1 MKVQNLEEALYLN
14 RNCLLWSLVCMY
26 VSILGVCGVIHCI
39 FKWVTIKEHLRKVQL
54 LCYVMPS
61 RNDYVWHKL
70 KSMAIYNASSI
81 LCITFPF
88 LLFNHPSS
96 SSFNT
101 LPVFLLSPF
110 CPLIHSPIL
119 FFLCCLYCSIPFSFQ
134 EPIHPCITHSV
145 TCWWITVDVLSLTWW
160 EISVTF
166 SKGHHMNTQQTDALC
181 PVPCTLACTHKGTH
195 FHLTLSSGANEG
207 TVKDLYTFP
216 CLSFCSC
223 LPSRFFSEL
232 QKETFPSSTHPLYSF
247 QFNYSL
253 WFLPLHFFSEACWN
267 SPPFCSPRFLFS
279 LFCCWYLC
287 CLDRFA
293 SVKRCMHQKA
303 YAVPIHCVCM

>member
-1 MKVQNLEEALYLN
+1 MVTRLYVCFHTGCMCYAAYLSELQLRNTCTKSNCYVTLCPPEMIMFDISSNPWPFIMLLPFFASLSLFSCSTIRHHLPSTLYLSFF
-14 RNCLLWSLVCMY
+14 CLLSA
-26 VSILGVCGVIHCI
+26 H
-39 FKWVTIKEHLRKVQL
+39 
-54 LCYVMPS
+54 
-61 RNDYVWHKL
+61 
-70 KSMAIYNASSI
+70 SSI
-81 LCITFPF
+81 PL
-88 LLFNHPSS
+88 
-96 SSFNT
+96 SF
-101 LPVFLLSPF
+101 
-110 CPLIHSPIL
+110 

-223 LPSRFFSEL
+223 LPSRFFFLNYKKRHSPL
-232 QKETFPSSTHPLYSF
+232 QHIPCIH
-247 QFNYSL
+247 
-253 WFLPLHFFSEACWN
+253 
-267 SPPFCSPRFLFS
+267 FS
-279 LFCCWYLC
+279 LIIPSGFCLC
-287 CLDRFA
+287 IFLVRPVEILLLFA
-293 SVKRCMHQKA
+293 VLNFFFPFLLLIFVLSGQVCFCQKVHAPKGICSSNTLCM
-303 YAVPIHCVCM
+303 YVNVCISLVLATSLF

>member
-1 MKVQNLEEALYLN
+1 MFPYWV
-14 RNCLLWSLVCMY
+14 Y
-26 VSILGVCGVIHCI
+26 VIRCI
-39 FKWVTIKEHLRKVQL
+39 FKWVTIKEHLHKVQL

-223 LPSRFFSEL
+223 LPSRFFFLNYKKRHSPL
-232 QKETFPSSTHPLYSF
+232 QHIPCIH
-247 QFNYSL
+247 
-253 WFLPLHFFSEACWN
+253 
-267 SPPFCSPRFLFS
+267 FS
-279 LFCCWYLC
+279 LIIPSGFCLC
-287 CLDRFA
+287 IFLVRPVEILLLFA
-293 SVKRCMHQKA
+293 VLNFFFPFLLLIFVLSGQVCFCQKVHAPKGICSSNTLCM
-303 YAVPIHCVCM
+303 YVNVCISLVLATSLF